1 MRRQLYVHYTTPSR
15 SFHTMRGREKKK
27 ILTSHLL
34 LLLTDVRPSLRPE
47 ASDSFAD
54 ENENPAGHSAS
65 SQRPQLEGP
74 NVPLLRKH
82 APNLVPSS
90 KGQQTVLIMP
100 ISLNTKSLCRLV
112 MYPFF
117 LSLRFHFSYFVLC
130 SSFIT
135 PRYLIA
141 ATCSLDINVG
151 TDSHR
156 L

>member
-27 ILTSHLL
+27 ILTSHL

-74 NVPLLRKH
+74 NVPLLRNHK
-82 APNLVPSS
+82 PRPLVKRAANSANYADFTEHEIAVSS
-90 KGQQTVLIMP
+90 GHVPIFFISTFPLLLFRTV
-100 ISLNTKSLCRLV
+100 
-112 MYPFF
+112 
-117 LSLRFHFSYFVLC
+117 
-130 SSFIT
+130 FIV
-135 PRYLIA
+135 YH
-141 ATCSLDINVG
+141 S
-151 TDSHR
+151 
-156 L
+156 